1 MLQCYCW
8 RKSLKVFLY
17 QISLKIIKII
27 FYKNKFID
35 FLCFKGFIPPL
46 TEREGMIIPYLSGRE
61 GMIIPSLSV
70 RGGMN
75 IPLSLDKKD
84 MIKKN
89 DVPPT
94 RGRESMGFPSPRAV
108 PRGACVA
115 PGLRPSAL
123 RRPPSGQ
130 PSGKENPYSPSLL
143 LEVYT
148 TLCKVRVWYLFRYLI
163 SKGYFFN
170 IWYLNGIFFDEKYLF
185 CLNWGKER

>member
-1 MLQCYCW
+1 MD
-8 RKSLKVFLY
+8 FLY
-17 QISLKIIKII
+17 
-27 FYKNKFID
+27 
-35 FLCFKGFIPPL
+35 FKGFLPSL
-46 TEREGMIIPYLSGRE
+46 ADLKGMIIPPPAERG
-61 GMIIPSLSV
+61 GMIIPLRSA

-108 PRGACVA
+108 PRGACGA

-143 LEVYT
+143 LEVHHSFSSCLFSLT
-148 TLCKVRVWYLFRYLI
+148 VEKFQRFLNNKV
-163 SKGYFFN
+163 SKASFLPSLRGKGKKP
-170 IWYLNGIFFDEKYLF
+170 LNHNL
-185 CLNWGKER
+185 